1 MITIKVYR
9 KKGEI
14 CVLSAVGVAFKELK
28 IKEDVVL
35 RGATFKRGIH
45 PCDKKSLS
53 KEKKIERLPVPPELV
68 VPLSQHIGAPA
79 SAVVGRGD
87 RVEKGQLIASP
98 SSFVSAAVHSP
109 VSGIVK
115 EIRKT
120 VICNGAVCDAVVI
133 ESDSEQRELYNERFE
148 WKDMTAEELAAAVR
162 DNGIVGMGG
171 ATFPTS
177 VKFAVNGR
185 RVEYLV
191 INAVECEPYL
201 TCDYRLMMERPEAI
215 IEGTMIAARILKPEN
230 IIIAVEENKED
241 AALLLEK
248 TAQKMGAEITVA
260 LMKMKYPQGDEKQ
273 LLYALTKRAVPS
285 GKLPL
290 DIGCIVCNTASVN
303 AIFEAVVYHKP
314 LIERVVTVSGE
325 CIKEPKNLIV
335 PFGTPFRRLF
345 EYCSG
350 VEEDGAEFMAGGPM
364 MGFDLSSLDIP
375 TVKGNNGLVCLK
387 RQKESPVFPC
397 MHCGK
402 CAQHCPMG
410 LTPNNMYRLITN
422 AHYQEAMDIGLMDC
436 KECGCCAYSCP
447 SHLNLVQ
454 AFRLGK
460 KMGRKAK

>member
-1 MITIKVYR
+1 M
-9 KKGEI
+9 
-14 CVLSAVGVAFKELK
+14 
-28 IKEDVVL
+28 L

-45 PCDKKSLS
+45 PSDKKSLS
-53 KEKKIERLPVPPELV
+53 KGKAIERLPIPSELV
-68 VPLSQHIGAPA
+68 VALSQHIGAPA
-79 SAVVGRGD
+79 QPVVSKGD
-87 RVEKGQLIASP
+87 RVENGQLIAQP
-98 SSFVSAAVHSP
+98 ASFVSASVHSP
-109 VSGIVK
+109 VRGVVK

-120 VICNGAVCDAVVI
+120 TLATGAVCDAIVI
-133 ESDSEQRELYNERFE
+133 TPDEEQPELFTERYD
-148 WKDMTAEELAAAVR
+148 WKNQSAEELSALVKE
-162 DNGIVGMGG
+162 NGIVGMGG

-215 IEGTMIAARILKPEN
+215 IEGTMIAAKILNPEN

-248 TAQKMGAEITVA
+248 TARDMGFTLEVA

-273 LLYALTKRAVPS
+273 LLYALTKREIPS

-303 AIFEAVVYHKP
+303 ALFEAVVYHKP

-325 CIKEPKNLIV
+325 CIREPKNLIV
-335 PFGTPFRRLF
+335 PFGTSFRTLF
-345 EYCSG
+345 DYCNGDEEKCGEYI
-350 VEEDGAEFMAGGPM
+350 AGGPM
-364 MGFDLSSLDIP
+364 MGFGMPDLDCP
-375 TVKGNNGLVCLK
+375 TVKGNNGLVCLPP
-387 RQKESPVFPC
+387 QKEYPAFPC

-422 AHYQEAMDIGLMDC
+422 ARYKEAMDIGLMDC
-436 KECGCCAYSCP
+436 KECGSCAYSCP

-454 AFRLGK
+454 AFKMGK
-460 KMGRKAK
+460 KLGRNAK